1 MTDLAFDINAE
12 IEPIPQD
19 DDYMETGFD
28 VNDLDELDEREITAL
43 RQVKNLHRPGTVM
56 EDMRPVDSSSA
67 LLEYSYRPMDN
78 IMKFWAGPSYWKINR
93 PRVSVM
99 ATSTVAVTANVASNR
114 NRKVARKRFEP
125 IQFPSDGEIDL
136 SMFISTNSAAAQR
149 LRRVNISKR
158 WDPKSLKLPTN
169 LHLDRNRYDTYY
181 YAPNLR
187 HEWSKEPA
195 HTLDVQTSYNYANAE
210 DREYCSN
217 IHVSWGDWVSFD
229 KQFVMFLLFYL

>member
-12 IEPIPQD
+12 IEPIAQE

-28 VNDLDELDEREITAL
+28 VNDLDELDEVEVIAL
-43 RQVKNLHRPGTVM
+43 RQVKNLHRTGTVM
-56 EDMRPVDSSSA
+56 EDMRPVDSTSA

-99 ATSTVAVTANVASNR
+99 ATSRAAVTETVAASNR
-114 NRKVARKRFEP
+114 GRKVARKRYEP
-125 IQFPSDGEIDL
+125 IEFKDKEDCDF
-136 SMFISTNSAAAQR
+136 SMFISVNSAAAQK
-149 LRRVNISKR
+149 LRRVNVSKR
-158 WDPKSLKLPTN
+158 WDPKATKLPTN
-169 LHLDRNRYDTYY
+169 LHMDRNRYDTYY

-187 HEWSKEPA
+187 HEWSKQPV
-195 HTLDVQTSYNYANAE
+195 HTLDVQTSYNYSNAD

-217 IHVSWGDWVSFD
+217 IHVKYF
-229 KQFVMFLLFYL
+229 KQKKKKKF